1 MAYDSRNSLFI
12 EETDIMDEEKV
23 IFTIGFA
30 KKSAEDLIK
39 KLKSNNI
46 TKILDIRLSPNSQ
59 QAGYAKQDTLEY
71 ILRLNSIK
79 YEHNSL
85 LAPTKQILEE
95 YRKDGNWE
103 KYEKDF
109 NLLLENRKSNLKINW
124 GYEENRRICLLCTE
138 AEANKCHRRLVAEYL
153 AKELKDIKVIHI

>member
-1 MAYDSRNSLFI
+1 MYG
-12 EETDIMDEEKV
+12 EKIV
-23 IFTIGFA
+23 FTIGFA
-30 KKSAEDLIK
+30 KKSAENLII
-39 KLKSNNI
+39 KLKNNNI

-71 ILRLNSIK
+71 ILRLNGIK
-79 YEHNSL
+79 YEHNSF
-85 LAPTKQILEE
+85 LAPTKQILQE

-109 NLLLENRKSNLKINW
+109 NLLLEKRKSNLKINW
-124 GYEENRRICLLCTE
+124 DDKENRRICLLCTE

-153 AKELKDIKVIHI
+153 AKELKEIKVIHI